1 MESRLPEL
9 RELVDQLDRLVPKE
23 GARLRIPADAGGNTA
38 GTQRGYLRLGIEML
52 RAAAAPVE
60 AGEAYDR
67 PHLPLAIDY
76 LMTADSESPFEVCEV
91 VDDPD
96 RLPARVQKL
105 GPVGQLMSALIAVVV
120 LGLIGLGAAAMLSWI
135 FR

>member
-1 MESRLPEL
+1 MESSLPEL

-23 GARLRIPADAGGNTA
+23 GARLRLRSDPDATTA

-52 RAAAAPVE
+52 RAALAPVE
-60 AGEAYDR
+60 ADQVNHR
-67 PHLPLAIDY
+67 PQIPLAIDY

-96 RLPARVQKL
+96 GLPAPVRKL
-105 GPVGQLMSALIAVVV
+105 GAVGQLMAALIAVVV

-135 FR
+135 MR

>member
-1 MESRLPEL
+1 MESHFPEL

-23 GARLRIPADAGGNTA
+23 GARLRMRGDAEGTTA

-52 RAAAAPVE
+52 RAGLAPVE
-60 AGEAYDR
+60 AGQADHR
-67 PHLPLAIDY
+67 PQIPLAIDY

-96 RLPARVQKL
+96 NLPPPVRKL
-105 GPVGQLMSALIAVVV
+105 GAVGQLMAALIAVAV

-135 FR
+135 LR